1 MLKTLG
7 YIFAAACLLYFLF
20 YPWLKHSVN
29 RKKIFKWFII
39 IYIIATLASTAVTYF
54 N

>member
-7 YIFAAACLLYFLF
+7 YIFAAAGFIYLLF
-20 YPWLKHSVN
+20 YPWLKHSVV

-39 IYIIATLASTAVTYF
+39 LYIIATLVSSAITYF
-54 N
+54 S